1 MCGDLVM
8 ANVDHAGHSVHQYTK
23 FEVYRPFHSDAKCA
37 ISSKLEI
44 WHILHLSISQPR
56 DLDI

>member
-1 MCGDLVM
+1 M